1 MTLLTFEVWLFYK
14 GELGHYSWNQ
24 TKQQALK
31 NPNSLEKK
39 IITGRKKN
47 GSMLLYMYF
56 LMYEYFWFKGAKLDS
71 L

>member
-39 IITGRKKN
+39 IITGRKK
-47 GSMLLYMYF
+47 MALCCCICIF
-56 LMYEYFWFKGAKLDS
+56 
-71 L
+71 